1 MIEKLGE
8 NHRSMRKANLN
19 NIPIKEDKMLEL
31 IEALRSIFEWLKSS
45 IMFNVKS
52 FSSVYFTVLVLGE
65 GCIQL
70 GVGPRGQVL
79 VGLYTVFYLFENQP
93 FRNNHTME
101 ELSISNTT
109 LTDWAAC
116 NLACALQ
123 NNIRLERINLESNN
137 VTPSTLVKIFEVRN
151 I

>member
-79 VGLYTVFYLFENQP
+79 VGLYTVFTY
-93 FRNNHTME
+93 
-101 ELSISNTT
+101 S
-109 LTDWAAC
+109 
-116 NLACALQ
+116 
-123 NNIRLERINLESNN
+123 RINLLEIIIQWKNS
-137 VTPSTLVKIFEVRN
+137 VFLIQL
-151 I
+151 